1 MRMKKITADSMPEA
15 VAKVRKDFG
24 DEAVILHSRPV
35 KVRRWFGLKSV
46 NKLEVYAGI
55 DDAPPRKKERT
66 PPADAVKP
74 AAPKEAKAVE
84 APEKTPGVLPASAPA
99 PFQTVSAALK
109 AQEVNERVEEE
120 LMNRFMEKWYAEKA
134 SRPKAEVLEACIEEW
149 LEDRHPRVEAKP
161 FRMIQLVG
169 QTGVGKTTTLAK
181 LGAREMLR
189 RKKSIAFF
197 TTDTFRMG
205 AVEQLNTYASI
216 MEAPVH
222 VIYDQADYREAVAR
236 SGEHDYVFID
246 SAGRNFL
253 HEQTVEDAQRLLPAG
268 EPIKTVL
275 VLSLTAKYK
284 DMKEVAEKFLPYIS
298 NEVIITKTD
307 ETTSFGAL
315 LNIIDEFSLRV
326 AFVTTG
332 QEVPED
338 IEPADNKWLAA
349 KIAGGTLGEK

>member
-15 VAKVRKDFG
+15 VAKVRREFG
-24 DEAVILHSRPV
+24 DEAVILHSKPV
-35 KVRRWFGLKSV
+35 KVRTWFGLKSV
-46 NKLEVYAGI
+46 EKLEVYAGI
-55 DDAPPRKKERT
+55 DDAPPRKKERK
-66 PPADAVKP
+66 PPANIVKP
-74 AAPKEAKAVE
+74 DPPEEIKAAQG
-84 APEKTPGVLPASAPA
+84 PGKMTESLPSSAPA
-99 PFQTVSAALK
+99 PFRAVASALK
-109 AQEVNERVEEE
+109 AQEVNGQVEEE
-120 LMNRFMEKWYAEKA
+120 LMNRFMEKWYAEKGRRQEA
-134 SRPKAEVLEACIEEW
+134 AVLEDCIREW
-149 LEDRHPRVEAKP
+149 LEHRHPAAEAVP
-161 FRMIQLVG
+161 SRMIQLVG

-181 LGAREMLR
+181 LGAREMLQ

-205 AVEQLNTYASI
+205 AVDQLNTYASI

-222 VIYDQADYREAVAR
+222 VIYDQADYIEAVAQSR
-236 SGEHDYVFID
+236 THDYVFID

-253 HEQTVEDAQRLLPAG
+253 HEQTVEEAQRLLPAG

-338 IEPADNKWLAA
+338 IEPADNRWLAA
-349 KIAGGTLGEK
+349 KIAGRALGEK

>member
-1 MRMKKITADSMPEA
+1 MRMKKITVDSMPEA
-15 VAKVRKDFG
+15 VAKVRQDFG

-66 PPADAVKP
+66 RPAEAVKP
-74 AAPKEAKAVE
+74 VVPKEVKAVQ
-84 APEKTPGVLPASAPA
+84 APEKAPGVLPASAPA
-99 PFQTVSAALK
+99 PFQSISAALK
-109 AQEVNERVEEE
+109 AQEVNARVEEE
-120 LMNRFMEKWYAEKA
+120 LMNRFMEKWYEEKG
-134 SRPKAEVLEACIEEW
+134 SRPEAAVLEDCIGEW
-149 LEDRHPRVEAKP
+149 LEARHPRAEAAP
-161 FRMIQLVG
+161 SRMIQLVG

-205 AVEQLNTYASI
+205 AVDQLNTYASI

-222 VIYDQADYREAVAR
+222 VIYDQADYREAVAQ
-236 SGEHDYVFID
+236 SGTHDYVFID

-253 HEQTVEDAQRLLPAG
+253 HEQTVEEAQRLLPAG

-298 NEVIITKTD
+298 NEIIITKAD

-338 IEPADNKWLAA
+338 IESADNKWLAA

>member
-1 MRMKKITADSMPEA
+1 MRMKKITVDSMPEA
-15 VAKVRKDFG
+15 VAKVRQEFG

-46 NKLEVYAGI
+46 DRLEVYAGI

-66 PPADAVKP
+66 PPAEPVKP
-74 AAPKEAKAVE
+74 AQPKEV
-84 APEKTPGVLPASAPA
+84 KTFEVPDKKPNVLPASVPA
-99 PFQTVSAALK
+99 PFQSVSAALK
-109 AQEVNERVEEE
+109 TQEVNERVEEE
-120 LMNRFMEKWYAEKA
+120 LMNRFMEKWYAEKG
-134 SRPKAEVLEACIEEW
+134 SRPEVAILEACIGEW
-149 LEDRHPRVEAKP
+149 LEDRHPRAEAATS
-161 FRMIQLVG
+161 RMVQLVG

-205 AVEQLNTYASI
+205 AVDQLNTYASI

-222 VIYDQADYREAVAR
+222 VIYDQADYREALAQSR
-236 SGEHDYVFID
+236 AHDYVFID

-253 HEQTVEDAQRLLPAG
+253 HEQTVEEAQRLLPAG

-326 AFVTTG
+326 SFVTTG

-349 KIAGGTLGEK
+349 KIAGGALGEK